1 MAGDHQFTDSY
12 GMINYE
18 AFHQKPLGQKGINNW
33 NMKHETFGIR
43 RKVGF

>member
-18 AFHQKPLGQKGINNW
+18 EAFHQKPLGQKGINN
-33 NMKHETFGIR
+33 
-43 RKVGF
+43 